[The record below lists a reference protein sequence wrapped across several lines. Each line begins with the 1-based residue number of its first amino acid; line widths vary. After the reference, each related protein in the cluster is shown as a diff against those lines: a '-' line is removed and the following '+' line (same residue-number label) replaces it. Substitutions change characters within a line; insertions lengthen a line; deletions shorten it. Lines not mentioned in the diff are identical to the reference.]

1 MIHIGAYFPVC
12 RTAERLRLSR
22 CDMMRSRAVIR
33 ASAGIPADS
42 KEIGLA
48 KGSKMDAEVNYAN
61 AQKRVEKAPK
71 VPTEVQA
78 EAKRVSDNTALLKG
92 LRLAKEAADL
102 AAKPATPGA
111 SKPKVRAKWTP
122 AEKPNAD
129 NEE

>member
-1 MIHIGAYFPVC
+1 
-12 RTAERLRLSR
+12 
-22 CDMMRSRAVIR
+22 MMRSQAVIQ
-33 ASAGIPADS
+33 ASAGIPAAS

-78 EAKRVSDNTALLKG
+78 EAKRISDNTALLKG

-111 SKPKVRAKWTP
+111 SKPKARAKWTP